1 MELLAPAGGIE
12 QLRAAVRFGAD
23 AVYLASDRFGMRAR
37 AANFALKDIPTAVEI
52 AHAAGVKVH
61 VTANIL
67 MEQGDLAALPD
78 YFRALD
84 AAGVDAFIIGD
95 LGAAAIARRVAPR
108 VALHVSTQ
116 ASVANSEAARVWHS
130 LGASRVVCAREM
142 SLDDIARMR
151 EDMPADMEI
160 EAFAHGAM
168 CMAVSGRCLISSY
181 LTGRSGNRGHC
192 TQPCRWSYTLE
203 EEKRPGEHFPIEE
216 DGRGTFIMNAKDMNM
231 LAHLDALRA
240 AGVDSIKIEGR
251 NKKAFYVASVVNAY
265 RQVLDGA
272 SAADFAAELEAVSH
286 RPYGTGFFFGEA
298 EQAPNYDG
306 YEQQAMHV
314 ADVVASDAGTRT
326 IVARCRNCFAE
337 GEELE
342 ILSPRVPISRVV
354 VRNLT
359 WLPDPTESDP
369 DPAPVPVPVANR
381 SCGIYRFSVGAAAGE
396 GAVAAAATGAETDAV
411 ATADPATHVAADV
424 GVTARAA
431 ADAAGTEAEADF
443 ATAAD
448 AADILPA
455 AGDFLR
461 VRRFRRSARSGA

>member
-37 AANFALKDIPTAVEI
+37 AANFALDDIPEAEEI
-52 AHAAGVKVH
+52 AHAAGVKVESI
-61 VTANIL
+61 N
-67 MEQGDLAALPD
+67 
-78 YFRALD
+78 
-84 AAGVDAFIIGD
+84 IGD
-95 LGAAAIARRVAPR
+95 LGAAANARRVAPR

-116 ASVANSEAARVWHS
+116 ASVANSEAARVWYS

-203 EEKRPGEHFPIEE
+203 EEKRSGEHFPIEE

-265 RQVLDGA
+265 RQVLDG
-272 SAADFAAELEAVSH
+272 SPAADFAAELEAVSH

-314 ADVVASDAGTRT
+314 ADVVTADLETRT
-326 IVARCRNCFAE
+326 IVARCRNRFAE

-342 ILSPRVPISRVV
+342 VLSPRVPISRVV

-359 WLPDPTESDP
+359 WLPDSTESDP

-381 SCGIYRFSVGAAAGE
+381 SCGIYRFSVDVEVGVGE
-396 GAVAAAATGAETDAV
+396 GAGTATRTDAV

-424 GVTARAA
+424 GVTAR
-431 ADAAGTEAEADF
+431 
-443 ATAAD
+443 TAAD